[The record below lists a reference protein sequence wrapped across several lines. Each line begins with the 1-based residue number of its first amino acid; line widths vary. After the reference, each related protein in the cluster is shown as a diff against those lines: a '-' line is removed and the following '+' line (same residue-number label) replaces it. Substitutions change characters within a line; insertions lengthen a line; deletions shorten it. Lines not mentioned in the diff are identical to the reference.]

1 MVQQEENFM
10 CKSKNRIISEEML
23 NRYQKMLAGEEK
35 SKNTI
40 NQYLR
45 DLECFRQY
53 TNGKKVDKWVVIRYK
68 EKLIENY
75 KTRSVNAKLSALNGF
90 FKKMGWYECIVKLVK
105 MQKETFRANSKVLT
119 KREYERLLEAA
130 EHMGKGRLCLVIET
144 LCSMGL
150 RVSELRFITV
160 EAVRCGFA
168 EVTLK
173 GKSRIALMPE
183 ELRKVLENYIREQ
196 KIESG
201 CVFVTRTG
209 KPLDR
214 SNIWR
219 DMKALSEKA
228 GIMPSKIFP
237 HNLRHLF
244 ACVYYAEEKNAN
256 HLADIM
262 GHSSLDT
269 TRIYTQ
275 VSMEEELAALNKMG
289 LVGISGFARG
299 NAVGI
304 CQGYN

>member
-1 MVQQEENFM
+1 MYKD
-10 CKSKNRIISEEML
+10 KSRIISEGIL
-23 NRYQKMLAGEEK
+23 KRYRETLIEEEK

-40 NQYLR
+40 DQYLR
-45 DLECFRQY
+45 DLEKFRQY
-53 TNGKKVDKWVVIRYK
+53 LDGRKVDKGLVMRYK
-68 EKLIENY
+68 EMLINKY
-75 KTRSVNAKLSALNGF
+75 KIRSVNAKLSALNGF
-90 FKKMGWYECIVKLVK
+90 FKKKGWYECVVKLVK
-105 MQKETFRANSKVLT
+105 MQKETFRANSRVLT
-119 KREYERLLEAA
+119 KKEYMQLIKEANFL
-130 EHMGKGRLCLVIET
+130 GKEKLSLVIQT

-160 EAVRCGFA
+160 EAVRFGLA

-173 GKSRIALMPE
+173 GKSRIVLMPE
-183 ELRKVLENYIREQ
+183 NLKNVLENYIREQ
-196 KIESG
+196 GIKDG
-201 CVFVTRTG
+201 CVFITRSG
-209 KPLDR
+209 RPLDR

-219 DMKALSEKA
+219 DMKILGKKA

-275 VSMEEELAALNKMG
+275 ISMEEELAALNKMG
-289 LVGISGFARG
+289 LVEMDIPGVMRVS
-299 NAVGI
+299 NEEMHKV
-304 CQGYN
+304 YN